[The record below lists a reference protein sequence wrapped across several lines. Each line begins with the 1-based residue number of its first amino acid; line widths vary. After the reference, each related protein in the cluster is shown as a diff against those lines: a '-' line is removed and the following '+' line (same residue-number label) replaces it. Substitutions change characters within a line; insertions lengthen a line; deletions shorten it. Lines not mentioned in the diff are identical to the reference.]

1 MNKNFQDINSQL
13 IRIFSKKTKVFKE
26 AIEEDKDTNNVAW
39 LDSNNNNNKSNLI
52 KIILKDIIIGLE
64 ICNKEELLHF
74 VEDLDQEEILIKGH
88 HSMIEIKTKININ
101 LEEIDQ
107 GE

>member
-1 MNKNFQDINSQL
+1 MSIYSSRNMKQ
-13 IRIFSKKTKVFKE
+13 K
-26 AIEEDKDTNNVAW
+26 
-39 LDSNNNNNKSNLI
+39 
-52 KIILKDIIIGLE
+52 
-64 ICNKEELLHF
+64 ELLLF
-74 VEDLDQEEILIKGH
+74 VEDLDKEEILIKDH